1 MVIPHVRT
9 IGTAISF
16 DGNTGFIR
24 INTTGTYHINWSLVV
39 ANDCDC
45 RKDGDILVALE
56 DQSGYIQHALS
67 GSPIDDLDRLRTSC
81 DGERRIHIS
90 GHTAVYLKAGS
101 HLRLVNRSG
110 NAIHLRA
117 VQGSSGNCYSASL
130 TITEVG

>member
-90 GHTAVYLKAGS
+90 GHTAVYLEAGS